1 MANNYL
7 KNLQE
12 QIEQLEDIVDGKDL
26 ELTILENELVDV
38 YEPSRAI
45 SETTMLYLQIMSE
58 VLEFIIKKGWTP
70 AIKRSHER
78 LLRLMELNKC
88 LEGISTSNYNLKAS
102 NRLIFTEY
110 QLLRVENK
118 KLKQQ
123 LEQTISAE
131 TF

>member
-88 LEGISTSNYNLKAS
+88 LEGISTSNYN
-102 NRLIFTEY
+102 
-110 QLLRVENK
+110 
-118 KLKQQ
+118 
-123 LEQTISAE
+123 
-131 TF
+131 

>member
-1 MANNYL
+1 
-7 KNLQE
+7 
-12 QIEQLEDIVDGKDL
+12 
-26 ELTILENELVDV
+26 
-38 YEPSRAI
+38 
-45 SETTMLYLQIMSE
+45 E